1 MKVVWTRSA
10 LRDLDRARA
19 YIEANSPGSAGETVQ
34 HIRKTVQLIAI
45 DPLNGSRNWSVD
57 GTRETTVAS
66 TLFVLIHR
74 MRGASVELLGILHRS
89 RSWPDGD

>member
-10 LRDLDRARA
+10 LDDLNRARA
-19 YIEANSPGSAGETVQ
+19 YVEATSPGSDGEIVQ
-34 HIRKTVQLIAI
+34 RIRKTVQLIGI
-45 DPLNGSRNWSVD
+45 DPLNGSRNWRVD
-57 GTRETTVAS
+57 GTRETAVAS

-89 RSWPDGD
+89 RLWPDGA